1 MYNDFLLYQLKVPQ
15 DTIIKTCAAFTTKRQ
30 KRTGGNHKIKLEN
43 YSINRAR
50 SKKLCRIF
58 PEAAWKSHEFKNPAR
73 ARKVFCCLTFPALVD
88 IALQ

>member
-1 MYNDFLLYQLKVPQ
+1 VPQ
-15 DTIIKTCAAFTTKRQ
+15 DTIIKTCAAFTTKIQ
-30 KRTGGNHKIKLEN
+30 KLKFRDKNAPAATIKLN
-43 YSINRAR
+43 WKIIPSTARAPK
-50 SKKLCRIF
+50 SYAIF